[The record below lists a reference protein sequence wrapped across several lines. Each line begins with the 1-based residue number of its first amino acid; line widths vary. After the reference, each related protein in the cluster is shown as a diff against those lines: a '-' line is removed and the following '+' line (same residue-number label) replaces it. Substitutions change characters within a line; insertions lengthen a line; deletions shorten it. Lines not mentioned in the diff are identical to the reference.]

1 VTITAAARPQT
12 TPRHIATVALLAFG
26 YAGYYFCRS
35 DYSVALP
42 LIVAEQAKHGVPAAA
57 AQIRLGSIAS
67 FGVLAYAI
75 GKFPGGS
82 LADRFGGR
90 RNFLAGMSGSVL
102 FTLLFMLGGG
112 FPLFTLAW
120 IGNRAVQSLGW
131 VGMVKI
137 TSRWF
142 SFSTY
147 GTVMAILSLSY
158 LFGDAISREIM
169 SVLLAHGAG
178 WRGLFAA
185 GAAILF
191 ALLIANALFLR
202 ETPEEL
208 GLPSPE
214 ENPLNLFATGT
225 TAIPRSTANSRTA
238 ANPRTATNPG
248 TAAIFRQLLG
258 SPTFWLVC
266 VISLCATLLR
276 ETFNLWTPLYFTQSV
291 GLSNASAAS
300 NSALFPFFGGLSVIV
315 AGVLSDKLGPRGRG
329 IILFAGLL
337 LTGLAL
343 VVLAR
348 VSPHAPAIVPVALVT
363 LVAFLLLGPY
373 SYLAGAISLDF
384 GGKQGCATAA
394 GIIDGIGYLAG
405 VLSGNTM
412 AHLAVS
418 YGWASM
424 FLLLAAV
431 ALASSAVAALS
442 LWLQRPAVTTA

>member
-1 VTITAAARPQT
+1 MNATATVTNKPKITR
-12 TPRHIATVALLAFG
+12 RHIATVALLACG

-42 LIVAEQAKHGVPAAA
+42 LIVAEQARHGVSAAV
-57 AQIRLGSIAS
+57 AQLRLGSIAS
-67 FGVLAYAI
+67 LGVLAYAI

-112 FPLFTLAW
+112 FPIFTLAW

-158 LFGDAISREIM
+158 LFGDAVSREIM

-185 GAAILF
+185 GAGILF
-191 ALLIANALFLR
+191 VLLLANALFLR

-208 GLPSPE
+208 GLAGPE
-214 ENPLNLFATGT
+214 ENPLNLFAGEEPTRQQPD
-225 TAIPRSTANSRTA
+225 TAK
-238 ANPRTATNPG
+238 
-248 TAAIFRQLLG
+248 IFRRLLR
-258 SPTFWLVC
+258 SPAFWLVC
-266 VISLCATLLR
+266 VLSLCATLLR
-276 ETFNLWTPLYFTQSV
+276 ETFNLWTPLYFTQFV
-291 GLSNASAAS
+291 GLSNASAAG
-300 NSALFPFFGGLSVIV
+300 NSALFPLFGGLSVIV
-315 AGVLSDKLGPRGRG
+315 AGVLSDKLGPLGRG
-329 IILFAGLL
+329 IILFTGLL
-337 LTGLAL
+337 LTGVTL
-343 VVLAR
+343 VILSR
-348 VSPHAPAIVPVALVT
+348 VPSHAPALIPVALVA
-363 LVAFLLLGPY
+363 LVAFLLIGPY

-394 GIIDGIGYLAG
+394 GVIDGIGYLAG
-405 VLSGNTM
+405 VLSGSTM

-418 YGWASM
+418 YGWGSM
-424 FLLLAAV
+424 FLLLGAV

-442 LWLQRPAVTTA
+442 LRLQRARAPVSTA

>member
-1 VTITAAARPQT
+1 MNASATVTPSQTITR
-12 TPRHIATVALLAFG
+12 RHIATVALLAFG

-42 LIVAEQAKHGVPAAA
+42 LIVAEQARHGVSAAA

-67 FGVLAYAI
+67 LGVLAYAI
-75 GKFPGGS
+75 GKFPSGS

-90 RNFLAGMSGSVL
+90 RNFLAGLSGSVL

-112 FPLFTLAW
+112 FPIFTLAW

-158 LFGDAISREIM
+158 LFGDAGSRAIM
-169 SVLLAHGAG
+169 SVLLAHGMG
-178 WRGLFAA
+178 WRGLFGA
-185 GAAILF
+185 GAGVLF
-191 ALLIANALFLR
+191 VLLICNALFLR
-202 ETPEEL
+202 ETPQEL
-208 GLPSPE
+208 GLAGPQ
-214 ENPLNLFATGT
+214 ENPLNLFAGEE
-225 TAIPRSTANSRTA
+225 TAERKPSPA
-238 ANPRTATNPG
+238 G
-248 TAAIFRQLLG
+248 IFGQLLR
-258 SPTFWLVC
+258 SPNFWLVC
-266 VISLCATLLR
+266 ILSLCTTLLR
-276 ETFNLWTPLYFTQSV
+276 ETFNLWTPLYFTQAV
-291 GLSNASAAS
+291 GLSDAGAAVD
-300 NSALFPFFGGLSVIV
+300 SALFPLFGGLSVII
-315 AGVLSDKLGPRGRG
+315 AGVLSDKLGPRGRS

-337 LTGLAL
+337 LTAVAL
-343 VVLAR
+343 VALSR
-348 VSPHAPAIVPVALVT
+348 VPLHAPAMIPVALVT
-363 LVAFLLLGPY
+363 LVAFLLIGPY

-394 GIIDGIGYLAG
+394 GVIDGIGYLAG
-405 VLSGNTM
+405 VLSGSSM

-418 YGWASM
+418 YGWSSM

-442 LWLQRPAVTTA
+442 LRLQPAQASVTAS

>member
-1 VTITAAARPQT
+1 MTTVAQAKPRITT
-12 TPRHIATVALLAFG
+12 RHIATAALLAFG

-35 DYSVALP
+35 DFSVALP
-42 LIVAEQAKHGVPAAA
+42 LIVAEQARHGVAAST

-67 FGVLAYAI
+67 LGVLAYAI

-102 FTLLFMLGGG
+102 FTILFMLGGG
-112 FPLFTLAW
+112 LPLFTLAW

-147 GTVMAILSLSY
+147 GTVMGILSLSY
-158 LFGDAISREIM
+158 LFGDAVSRAIM
-169 SVLLAHGAG
+169 SLLLAHGSG

-185 GAAILF
+185 GAGILF
-191 ALLIANALFLR
+191 ALLIANAIFLR

-208 GLPSPE
+208 GLGSPE
-214 ENPLNLFATGT
+214 ENPLNLFAGEQ
-225 TAIPRSTANSRTA
+225 TAS
-238 ANPRTATNPG
+238 PG
-248 TAAIFRQLLG
+248 IAGIFRQLLG
-258 SPTFWLVC
+258 APTFWLVC
-266 VISLCATLLR
+266 VLSLCATLLR
-276 ETFNLWTPLYFTQSV
+276 ETFNLWTPLYFTQAV

-300 NSALFPFFGGLSVIV
+300 NSALFPFFGGLSVIL
-315 AGVLSDKLGPRGRG
+315 AGVLSDRLGPRGRG

-348 VSPHAPAIVPVALVT
+348 ISPHAPAVLPVSLVT

-405 VLSGNTM
+405 VLSGNSM
-412 AHLAVS
+412 AHMAVS

-431 ALASSAVAALS
+431 ALVSSAVAALS
-442 LWLQRPAVTTA
+442 LWLQRPATNSASIARKDR

>member
-1 VTITAAARPQT
+1 MNATATVTDRPKITR
-12 TPRHIATVALLAFG
+12 RHISTVALLAFG

-42 LIVAEQAKHGVPAAA
+42 LIVAEQARHGVSASV
-57 AQIRLGSIAS
+57 AQVRLGSIAS
-67 FGVLAYAI
+67 LGVLAYAI

-112 FPLFTLAW
+112 FPIFTLAW

-158 LFGDAISREIM
+158 LFGDAVSREIM

-191 ALLIANALFLR
+191 VLLIANALFLR

-208 GLPSPE
+208 GLASPE
-214 ENPLNLFATGT
+214 ENPLNLFAGEE
-225 TAIPRSTANSRTA
+225 
-238 ANPRTATNPG
+238 ATQQKPG
-248 TAAIFRQLLG
+248 IAGIFRQLLR
-258 SPTFWLVC
+258 SPAFWLVC
-266 VISLCATLLR
+266 ILSLSATLLR
-276 ETFNLWTPLYFTQSV
+276 ETFNLWTPLYFTQFV
-291 GLSNASAAS
+291 GLSDASAAG
-300 NSALFPFFGGLSVIV
+300 NSALFPLFGGLSVIV
-315 AGVLSDKLGPRGRG
+315 AGVLSDKLGPLGRG

-337 LTGLAL
+337 LTGVAL
-343 VVLAR
+343 IVLSR
-348 VSPHAPAIVPVALVT
+348 VPPHATALIPVALVA
-363 LVAFLLLGPY
+363 LVAFLLIGPY

-405 VLSGNTM
+405 VLSGSTM
-412 AHLAVS
+412 AHLTVS
-418 YGWASM
+418 YGWGSM
-424 FLLLAAV
+424 FLLLGTV
-431 ALASSAVAALS
+431 AIASSAVAALS
-442 LWLQRPAVTTA
+442 LWLQRARAPVSTA

>member
-1 VTITAAARPQT
+1 MNATATVTNKPKITR
-12 TPRHIATVALLAFG
+12 RHIATVALLACG

-42 LIVAEQAKHGVPAAA
+42 LIVAEQARHGVSAAV
-57 AQIRLGSIAS
+57 AQLRLGSIAS
-67 FGVLAYAI
+67 LGVLAYAI

-112 FPLFTLAW
+112 FPIFTLAW

-158 LFGDAISREIM
+158 LFGDAVSREIM

-185 GAAILF
+185 GAGILF
-191 ALLIANALFLR
+191 VLLLANALFLR

-208 GLPSPE
+208 GLAGPE
-214 ENPLNLFATGT
+214 ENPLNLFAGEEPT
-225 TAIPRSTANSRTA
+225 RQQ
-238 ANPRTATNPG
+238 PG
-248 TAAIFRQLLG
+248 TAKIFRRLLR
-258 SPTFWLVC
+258 SPAFWLVC
-266 VISLCATLLR
+266 VLSLCATLLR
-276 ETFNLWTPLYFTQSV
+276 ETFNLWTPLYFTQFV
-291 GLSNASAAS
+291 GLSNASAAG
-300 NSALFPFFGGLSVIV
+300 NSALFPLFGGLSVIV
-315 AGVLSDKLGPRGRG
+315 AGVLSDKLGPLGRG
-329 IILFAGLL
+329 IILFTGLL
-337 LTGLAL
+337 LTGVTL
-343 VVLAR
+343 VILSR
-348 VSPHAPAIVPVALVT
+348 VPSHAPALIPVALVA
-363 LVAFLLLGPY
+363 LVAFLLIGPY

-394 GIIDGIGYLAG
+394 GVIDGIGYLAG
-405 VLSGNTM
+405 VLSGSTM

-418 YGWASM
+418 YGWGSM
-424 FLLLAAV
+424 FLLLGAV

-442 LWLQRPAVTTA
+442 LRLQRARAPVSTA